1 MELTREQE
9 MQAYTDGLGAIV
21 TAVAWQVDPIRL
33 VADLKVLA
41 NLADKAGKG
50 PSAGLIDELVRTVE
64 HRVLGSK
71 AH

>member
-9 MQAYTDGLGAIV
+9 MQAYTDALGAIV

-33 VADLKVLA
+33 LADLKLLA
-41 NLADKAGKG
+41 GISAKAGNG
-50 PSAGLIDELVRTVE
+50 PSAGLIDELARTVE
-64 HRVLGSK
+64 RRVLGSK